1 MEQPTDNE
9 IVQRVAA
16 GDTEAFGIVVRR
28 YSEPIFRL
36 VAGML
41 GDRERAEEVTQEC
54 FIRAYEH
61 LDRFRGGIA
70 LSTWLYRIA
79 YNRAVDAS
87 RRRRFLRLGPE
98 HARISTEDDAPRYGE
113 EETAAV
119 RRALDRLAPA
129 DRALI
134 ALYYE
139 EERPV
144 AEVAEITGLSVANVK
159 VKLHRTRALLR
170 KYMEKE

>member
-1 MEQPTDNE
+1 M
-9 IVQRVAA
+9 
-16 GDTEAFGIVVRR
+16 
-28 YSEPIFRL
+28 
-36 VAGML
+36 
-41 GDRERAEEVTQEC
+41 
-54 FIRAYEH
+54 
-61 LDRFRGGIA
+61 
-70 LSTWLYRIA
+70 
-79 YNRAVDAS
+79 
-87 RRRRFLRLGPE
+87 
-98 HARISTEDDAPRYGE
+98 
-113 EETAAV
+113 

>member
-61 LDRFRGGIA
+61 LDRFRGGSA

-144 AEVAEITGLSVANVK
+144 AEVAEITGL
-159 VKLHRTRALLR
+159 
-170 KYMEKE
+170 